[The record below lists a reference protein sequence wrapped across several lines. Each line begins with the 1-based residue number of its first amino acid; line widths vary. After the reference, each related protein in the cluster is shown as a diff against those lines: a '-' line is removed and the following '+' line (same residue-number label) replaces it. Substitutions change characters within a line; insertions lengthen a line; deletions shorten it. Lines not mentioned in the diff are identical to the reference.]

1 VPRPDIHCHGW
12 VAPILAGVSLREKK
26 KALTRDGIERAALDM
41 FLDRGYERVRLDDI
55 CAQAVVSARTFF
67 RYFDSKEDLVLGR
80 LRSHLTQAAELLAAR
95 PGGEPVQAALAGV
108 IEHVARDYVAESER
122 ELTRLRLV
130 AATPVLRTGLFGV
143 FVAFER
149 LVAEFVATRLGIDPA
164 DRTPRLY
171 AAATAGAFRVGLE
184 MWVADEDG
192 VDLPE
197 VIVANAELLTGG
209 LDTDGK

>member
-1 VPRPDIHCHGW
+1 M
-12 VAPILAGVSLREKK
+12 SLREKK
-26 KALTRDGIERAALDM
+26 KALTRDGIERAALGM

-55 CAQAVVSARTFF
+55 CAEAVVSPRTFF

-80 LRSHLTQAAELLAAR
+80 LRSHLTQAAELLASR
-95 PGGEPVQAALAGV
+95 PDGEPVGAALAAV

-122 ELTRLRLV
+122 ELARLRLV
-130 AATPVLRTGLFGV
+130 AATPPLRTGLFGV

-149 LVAEFVATRLGIDPA
+149 LVAEFVATRLGVDPA

-171 AAATAGAFRVGLE
+171 AAGTAAAFRVGLE

-197 VIVANAELLTGG
+197 AIVANAALLTDR
-209 LDTDGK
+209 LHADHK